1 MAKFD
6 PYRKWLGIPPQE
18 QPPNHYRLL
27 GVGLFESDPDVISNA
42 ADRQMSHVRTFQ
54 SGKRSKTSQ
63 RILNELAAA
72 RICLLDEQKR
82 AAYDEQI
89 RAASATAAGP
99 IPPSQFAV
107 AAAVPNG
114 AVPPPVAGTAPPVAE
129 VAPPVA
135 EVAPPVAEVAP
146 PVDEVAPPVAEV
158 APPVDGPPAVPQLT
172 TPSSAFP
179 GTARRSTAYAVRRK
193 KASSWEVPVVLGGL
207 GVVSLI
213 LLVFALNSSQ
223 SEQTPGPSAPP
234 VRLGGNGSSP
244 SHLPSRRHGGSAS
257 RNGRATPGR
266 LPREQ
271 ATDGGPISIPGIVGS
286 GLPVEGAVDPGI
298 IEPADSSNLP
308 SNTGNGEDSPG
319 NPSDPSQPAVQR
331 QPLPDP
337 AARKELMEEIRT
349 IDFRDD
355 FIAADRPSK
364 RLELA
369 RKLLTAGTEPRDDS
383 DRSYALLRMAWEEAA
398 RLGDPNVAMDAVEE
412 IGKRFEIDVVGVKAK
427 TLESVGKTTSGWSS
441 AHKQEL
447 AERVLAV
454 LDEAI
459 AADDYAVAD
468 QLVLQARGLAA
479 GVRGSE
485 PLSRIVTAREKQ
497 IQELKQNR
505 EAFLHSLEVL
515 KSQPDDTAANEAL
528 GRYYCFL
535 KGDWQEG
542 LSRLAAGG
550 DDELKRIA
558 QADLAN
564 PPLIVDRLA
573 LADDWWAA
581 SEKAASPTKEQLQ
594 LRAATWYRMIES
606 DLAGA
611 DQSRARQRLSEAG
624 DPVAAPE
631 PDDLPTLLGFECR
644 EEEIKQSL
652 LKLYGGNEH
661 SEAAVHRACQWLA
674 DHQYP
679 GGNWDFSHE
688 TPRFKGK
695 VRNAGSISAP
705 NAATALA
712 LLPLLAAGNGPR
724 AGEFKRNVAT
734 GVTYLRGHMIRYA
747 FGATMFEDVKNVPSH
762 ALGTMALCEAA
773 AMARDKQIRG
783 AAQMAVNFISMT
795 QNADGGWGFAP
806 TRPKKNPDPS
816 NVAATAWNV
825 AALRTAQWATLKI
838 DPTVL
843 ADALKYLESMRTP
856 DALGYLPN
864 STAETPNDEATA
876 AALLSGM
883 YLGWPKDH
891 AELSAHV
898 ARLESS
904 GPSTRGSVLLN
915 FRNSQIMRDAGGNA
929 WETFNV
935 ALRDHI
941 VAAQESL
948 PDEAGSWF
956 FSGAEREL
964 KGAGRFFSTAMATLA
979 LQVYYRNPPL

>member
-6 PYRKWLGIPPQE
+6 PYRKWLGIPPEE

-27 GVGLFESDPDVISNA
+27 GIGLFESDPDVISNA

-63 RILNELAAA
+63 KILNELAAA
-72 RICLLDEQKR
+72 RICLLDKQNR
-82 AAYDEQI
+82 VAYDEQI
-89 RAASATAAGP
+89 RAASAAAAGP

-107 AAAVPNG
+107 AAAVTNG
-114 AVPPPVAGTAPPVAE
+114 AVPPPVAETAPPVAE
-129 VAPPVA
+129 VAPPV
-135 EVAPPVAEVAP
+135 
-146 PVDEVAPPVAEV
+146 DDV
-158 APPVDGPPAVPQLT
+158 APPVDGPPAVPQVT

-179 GTARRSTAYAVRRK
+179 GTVRRSTTYATRRK
-193 KASSWEVPVVLGGL
+193 KTSWEVPVVLGGL
-207 GVVSLI
+207 GMVVLI

-223 SEQTPGPSAPP
+223 PEQTPGPSTPS
-234 VRLGGNGSSP
+234 VILGGNGSSP
-244 SHLPSRRHGGSAS
+244 SHLPDRHRGGSAL

-271 ATDGGPISIPGIVGS
+271 APDDGPISIPGMVDS
-286 GLPVEGAVDPGI
+286 DLPDENAAEPGI
-298 IEPADSSNLP
+298 IGPADSSNLP
-308 SNTGNGEDSPG
+308 PNTRNDD
-319 NPSDPSQPAVQR
+319 PSDPSQPAEQPGTQR
-331 QPLPDP
+331 QPQPDL
-337 AARKELMEEIRT
+337 ASQKELMEEIRT

-369 RKLLTAGTEPRDDS
+369 GKLLTAGTEPRDDS
-383 DRSYALLRMAWEEAA
+383 DKSYTLLRMAWEEATK
-398 RLGDPNVAMDAVEE
+398 LGEANVAINAVEE
-412 IGKRFEIDVVGVKAK
+412 IGKRFEIDVVEVKAK
-427 TLESVGKTTSGWSS
+427 TLESVGKTTSGWPSS
-441 AHKQEL
+441 RKQEL
-447 AERVLAV
+447 AEKVLAV
-454 LDEAI
+454 LDEAV

-479 GVRGSE
+479 AVRGSE
-485 PLSRIVTAREKQ
+485 PLSRLVTVREKQ
-497 IQELKQNR
+497 IQELKRNR
-505 EAFLHSLEVL
+505 EAVLHSLEVL
-515 KSQPDDTAANEAL
+515 ESQPDDPAANEAV

-558 QADLAN
+558 RVDLAN

-581 SEKAASPTKEQLQ
+581 SEKADSPTKEQLQ
-594 LRAATWYRMIES
+594 LRAATWYGMIES

-611 DQSRARQRLSEAG
+611 DQLRARQRLSEAAG
-624 DPVAAPE
+624 DPVTAAAE
-631 PDDLPTLLGFECR
+631 PDDLPTLHGFECR
-644 EEEIKQSL
+644 EEEFRQSL
-652 LKLYGGNEH
+652 LKLYGGNEQ

-679 GGNWDFSHE
+679 DGYWDFSHE

-695 VRNAGSISAP
+695 VRDPGSISAP

-747 FGATMFEDVKNVPSH
+747 SGATMFENVKNVPSH

-773 AMARDKQIRG
+773 AMARDKQIRA
-783 AAQMAVNFISMT
+783 AAQMAVNFINMT

-816 NVAATAWNV
+816 NVAATAWNA
-825 AALRTAQWATLKI
+825 AALRTAQWATVRI

-856 DALGYLPN
+856 DALGYLPS

-898 ARLESS
+898 GRLQSS
-904 GPSTRGSVLLN
+904 GPSTKGSVLLN

-929 WETFNV
+929 WETFNA

-941 VAAQESL
+941 VATQETL
-948 PDEAGSWF
+948 PDEAGSWY

-964 KGAGRFFSTAMATLA
+964 KGAGRLFSTATATLA